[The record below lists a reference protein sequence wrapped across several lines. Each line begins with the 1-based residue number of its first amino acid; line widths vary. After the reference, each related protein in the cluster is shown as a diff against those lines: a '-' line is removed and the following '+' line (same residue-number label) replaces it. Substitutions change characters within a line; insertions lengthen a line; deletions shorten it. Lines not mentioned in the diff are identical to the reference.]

1 MPEITMRELLEA
13 GVHFG
18 HHARRWNPKMAPF
31 IFREKNG
38 VHIIDLRQT
47 VERLQVAFN
56 FVEQLVRHGDTI
68 LFIGTKKS
76 AQDAVAS
83 EAKRSSMAYV
93 NARWMGGMLTNF
105 RTVESRLRRMHQLE
119 QMQQSGEMDSLP
131 KREQLVLLD
140 DLKRME
146 RNLGGMRDLRRVPA
160 AIFVVDTRKEHL
172 AMAEAER
179 LDVPIIGLVDTNV
192 DPDEVDYP
200 IPANDDGIRSVQL
213 ICRYI
218 ADAVLDARMQ
228 NESVGTRTVAEPA
241 PEPAYEAE
249 ASEGGVSA

>member
-1 MPEITMRELLEA
+1 MPEITMRDLLEA

-38 VHIIDLRQT
+38 IHIIDLRQT
-47 VERLQVAFN
+47 VERLQLAFN

-68 LFIGTKKS
+68 LFVGTKKS

-83 EAKRSSMAYV
+83 EATRCGMPYV

-105 RTVESRLRRMHQLE
+105 RTVESRLRRMHELE
-119 QMQQSGEMDSLP
+119 QMQQNGEMDALP
-131 KREQLVLLD
+131 KRETLVLLD
-140 DLKRME
+140 DLRRME
-146 RNLGGMRDLRRVPA
+146 RNLGGMRDLRRVPSA
-160 AIFVVDTRKEHL
+160 LFVVDTRKEHL
-172 AMAEAER
+172 AMAEAHR
-179 LDVPIIGLVDTNV
+179 LEIPIVGLVDTNV

-213 ICRYI
+213 ICHYI

-228 NESVGTRTVAEPA
+228 MGSTGSRAVAEPVPTA
-241 PEPAYEAE
+241 EPEEAE
-249 ASEGGVSA
+249 EVASV

>member
-1 MPEITMRELLEA
+1 MPEITMRDLLEA

-38 VHIIDLRQT
+38 IHIIDLRQT
-47 VERLQVAFN
+47 VERLQLAFN

-68 LFIGTKKS
+68 LFVGTKKS

-83 EAKRSSMAYV
+83 EATRCGMPYV

-105 RTVESRLRRMHQLE
+105 RTVESRLRRMHELE
-119 QMQQSGEMDSLP
+119 QMQQNGEMDALP
-131 KREQLVLLD
+131 KRETLVLLD
-140 DLKRME
+140 DLRRME
-146 RNLGGMRDLRRVPA
+146 RNLGGMRDLRRVPS

-172 AMAEAER
+172 AMAEAHR
-179 LDVPIIGLVDTNV
+179 LEVPIIGLVDTNV

-213 ICRYI
+213 ICHYI

-228 NESVGTRTVAEPA
+228 MESAGSRAVAEPA
-241 PEPAYEAE
+241 PTAEPEEAE
-249 ASEGGVSA
+249 EVASV

>member
-1 MPEITMRELLEA
+1 
-13 GVHFG
+13 
-18 HHARRWNPKMAPF
+18 
-31 IFREKNG
+31 
-38 VHIIDLRQT
+38 
-47 VERLQVAFN
+47 
-56 FVEQLVRHGDTI
+56 
-68 LFIGTKKS
+68 
-76 AQDAVAS
+76 
-83 EAKRSSMAYV
+83 MAYV